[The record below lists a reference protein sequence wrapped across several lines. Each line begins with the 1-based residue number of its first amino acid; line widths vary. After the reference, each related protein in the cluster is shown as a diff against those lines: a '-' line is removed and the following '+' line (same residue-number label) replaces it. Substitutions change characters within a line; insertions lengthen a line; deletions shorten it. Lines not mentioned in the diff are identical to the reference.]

1 MWLVADV
8 DRIVPS
14 CSTCSDAEDKMAPD
28 RIERLRETV
37 SAFRKA
43 IVDSLPELSSLV
55 DFQRFPAGACGDA
68 SDMLGRLLNERGE
81 GPFEYVAGPQ
91 GGQTHA
97 WLEGHGLIVD
107 ITASQFPYVSDPAI
121 VTTDNSWHS
130 QFVVNDRRKPGFD
143 GCVPEHQANLESA
156 YRLIL
161 AKFDDQRS

>member
-14 CSTCSDAEDKMAPD
+14 CSTGSDAEDKMVPD

-43 IVDSLPELSSLV
+43 IIDSVPELPSLV
-55 DFQRFPAGACGDA
+55 YFHKFPAGTCGDA
-68 SDMLGRLLNERGE
+68 SDMLGRFLNERGE
-81 GPFEYVAGPQ
+81 GQFEYVAGQQ

-97 WLEGHGLIVD
+97 WLEAHGLIVD
-107 ITASQFPYVSDPAI
+107 ITADQFPDIFNPAI

-130 QFVVNDRRKPGFD
+130 QFVVNHRRKPGFD
-143 GCVPEHQANLESA
+143 GYVPEHQANLESA